1 MVTVDHFG
9 CIWYSS
15 MLKSKEQTS
24 GVRDER
30 PAKEDKKTMITTQ
43 EKAPVIAAHRQ
54 HATDCGSTEVQI
66 AILTERINSLQAHF
80 KAHKKDHAGRRGLLL
95 MVSKRN
101 RLLRYLA
108 ETRRADYSSLIKKLG
123 LRK

>member
-1 MVTVDHFG
+1 
-9 CIWYSS
+9 
-15 MLKSKEQTS
+15 
-24 GVRDER
+24 
-30 PAKEDKKTMITTQ
+30 MISTQ
-43 EKAPVIAAHRQ
+43 EKAPVIAAHRH

-108 ETRRADYSSLIKKLG
+108 ETRRESYSSLIKKLG

>member
-1 MVTVDHFG
+1 M
-9 CIWYSS
+9 ISS
-15 MLKSKEQTS
+15 L
-24 GVRDER
+24 
-30 PAKEDKKTMITTQ
+30 

-54 HATDCGSTEVQI
+54 HDKDCGSTEVQI
-66 AILTERINSLQAHF
+66 AILTERINSLQGHF

-108 ETRRADYSSLIKKLG
+108 ETRRESYGALIKKLG